1 MCTNA
6 LVGLNDRNNVKLNQI
21 HVLLKWHKDN
31 YYKNV
36 CFDSACTSYKL
47 KLCVKSV
54 LNCEINKSTHIKIV
68 KIRPTQIFT
77 ISCVADGQPRIG
89 QRWKASRKRWPELGC
104 ELTNT
109 SPRAPCAAAA
119 VGPPEGHL
127 LASDM
132 YEPWFRDVVWHVPTL
147 TPGPR
152 FSPSADPLQAL
163 EQTLW
168 PEKAR
173 WRTLALLRLDEAGSS
188 E

>member
-68 KIRPTQIFT
+68 KIRPTQIFN
-77 ISCVADGQPRIG
+77 ISCVAMV
-89 QRWKASRKRWPELGC
+89 SRESDKGEKPHVNSDQSW
-104 ELTNT
+104 
-109 SPRAPCAAAA
+109 A
-119 VGPPEGHL
+119 VN
-127 LASDM
+127 
-132 YEPWFRDVVWHVPTL
+132 
-147 TPGPR
+147 
-152 FSPSADPLQAL
+152 
-163 EQTLW
+163 
-168 PEKAR
+168 
-173 WRTLALLRLDEAGSS
+173 
-188 E
+188 